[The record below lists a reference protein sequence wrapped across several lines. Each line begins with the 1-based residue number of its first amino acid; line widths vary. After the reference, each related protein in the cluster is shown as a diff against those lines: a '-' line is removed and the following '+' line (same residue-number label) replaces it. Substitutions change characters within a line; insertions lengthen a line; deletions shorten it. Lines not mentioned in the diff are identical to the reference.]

1 MKDLSY
7 LNKYLLKYK
16 YYYIIGGIFILI
28 STAFAIVPA
37 TLIRETFNLIE
48 NGFQEYNEGNIDV
61 KEEILGNVLFF
72 AIAIIAAAVFRGL
85 FMYMMRQTMIVAS
98 RKIEYD
104 LKNEIFFHYQTLPL
118 SFYKN
123 NNTGDLMN
131 RISEDVGK
139 VRMYL
144 GPALMYGLNV
154 IILMVM
160 VIPFMFYINFNLA
173 FYSLIPLPFL
183 VVCIYLVQ
191 NIINIR
197 SEEIQ
202 ISLSNLSTY
211 VQESFSG
218 IRLIKSFVREIN
230 FENVFKSKSIDYKD
244 KSVNLQYVLA
254 LFFPIIITLIG
265 MSIIITV
272 YIGAI
277 EVFEGNLS
285 IGNIAEFLI
294 YVYLLTWPVTALGWI
309 TSIIQRASASQRRIN
324 EFLEQKTDI
333 LSNKKEKINLL
344 GKIEFKNVSFRYPDT
359 NIHGMK
365 DISFK
370 INPGESLG
378 IIGATGSGKSTIS
391 NSIMRLFD
399 VDKGKILFDDIDIKN
414 LDIQHFRRQIGYVPQ
429 DVFLFSDT
437 ITNNILFG
445 SESKNYEN
453 VRDAA
458 ANADLMRNINSFP
471 EKFETKIGERG
482 ITLSGGQKQRIS
494 IARAII
500 KEPKILILDDC
511 LSAVDTKTENII
523 LENLKKIMLN
533 KTSII
538 ISHRISSVKLAKKII
553 VIDDGKIIETGN
565 HKNLIDKRGYYF
577 DLYNQQLEK
586 RKRTKLIYNILI
598 LHLVKFS
605 IKTIFF

>member
-16 YYYIIGGIFILI
+16 YYYIIGGVFILI

-48 NGFQEYNEGNIDV
+48 SGFQEYNEGNIYV
-61 KEEILGNVLFF
+61 KDEILGNVLFF
-72 AIAIIAAAVFRGL
+72 AIAIIAAAIFRGL

-202 ISLSNLSTY
+202 VSLSNLSTY

-218 IRLIKSFVREIN
+218 IRIIKSFVREIN

-265 MSIIITV
+265 LSIIITV
-272 YIGAI
+272 YIGAT

-333 LSNKKEKINLL
+333 LSNKKEKIDLL

-399 VDKGKILFDDIDIKN
+399 VDNGKILFDDTDIKN

-445 SESKNYEN
+445 SENKNYGN
-453 VRDAA
+453 VKDAA
-458 ANADLMRNINSFP
+458 VNADLMRNINSFP

-523 LENLKKIMLN
+523 LENLKKIMLD

-565 HKNLIDKRGYYF
+565 HKNLIDKKGYYF

-586 RKRTKLIYNILI
+586 ENMRN
-598 LHLVKFS
+598 
-605 IKTIFF
+605 

>member
-48 NGFQEYNEGNIDV
+48 SGFQEYNEGNIYV
-61 KEEILGNVLFF
+61 KDEILGNVLFF

-202 ISLSNLSTY
+202 VSLSNLSTY

-244 KSVNLQYVLA
+244 KSVNLQFVLA

-272 YIGAI
+272 YTGAI

-333 LSNKKEKINLL
+333 LSNKKEKIDLL

-378 IIGATGSGKSTIS
+378 IIGSTGSGKSTIS

-399 VDKGKILFDDIDIKN
+399 IDKGKILFDDTDIKN

-445 SESKNYEN
+445 SENKNYGN
-453 VRDAA
+453 VKDAA
-458 ANADLMRNINSFP
+458 VNADLMRNINSFP

-565 HKNLIDKRGYYF
+565 HKNLIDKKGYYF

-586 RKRTKLIYNILI
+586 ENMRN
-598 LHLVKFS
+598 
-605 IKTIFF
+605 

>member
-1 MKDLSY
+1 LKDLSY

-48 NGFQEYNEGNIDV
+48 SGFQEYNEGNIYV
-61 KEEILGNVLFF
+61 KDEILGNVLFF

-202 ISLSNLSTY
+202 VSLSNLSTY

-244 KSVNLQYVLA
+244 KSVNLQFVLA

-272 YIGAI
+272 YTGAI

-333 LSNKKEKINLL
+333 LSNKKEKIDLL

-378 IIGATGSGKSTIS
+378 IIGSTGSGKSTIS

-399 VDKGKILFDDIDIKN
+399 IDKGKILFDDTDIKN

-445 SESKNYEN
+445 SENKNYGN
-453 VRDAA
+453 IKDAA
-458 ANADLMRNINSFP
+458 VNADLMRNINSFP

-511 LSAVDTKTENII
+511 LSAVDTKTENIV

-553 VIDDGKIIETGN
+553 VINDGKIIETGN
-565 HKNLIDKRGYYF
+565 HKNLIDKKGYYF

-586 RKRTKLIYNILI
+586 ENIRN
-598 LHLVKFS
+598 
-605 IKTIFF
+605 

>member
-48 NGFQEYNEGNIDV
+48 SGFQEYNEGNIDV

-333 LSNKKEKINLL
+333 LSNKKEKIDLL

-586 RKRTKLIYNILI
+586 ENVRN
-598 LHLVKFS
+598 
-605 IKTIFF
+605 

>member
-48 NGFQEYNEGNIDV
+48 SGFQEYNEGNIYV
-61 KEEILGNVLFF
+61 KDEILGNVLFF

-202 ISLSNLSTY
+202 VSLSNLSTY

-218 IRLIKSFVREIN
+218 IRIIKSFVREIN
-230 FENVFKSKSIDYKD
+230 FENVFKSKSVDYKD

-324 EFLEQKTDI
+324 EFLEQQTDI
-333 LSNKKEKINLL
+333 LSNKKEKLDLL

-399 VDKGKILFDDIDIKN
+399 VDKGKILFDDTDIKN

-445 SESKNYEN
+445 SENKNYEN

-458 ANADLMRNINSFP
+458 VNADLMRNINSFP

-523 LENLKKIMLN
+523 LENLKKIMLD

-586 RKRTKLIYNILI
+586 ENMRN
-598 LHLVKFS
+598 
-605 IKTIFF
+605 

>member
-48 NGFQEYNEGNIDV
+48 SGFQEYNEGKIYV

-333 LSNKKEKINLL
+333 ISNKKEKIDLL

-586 RKRTKLIYNILI
+586 EN
-598 LHLVKFS
+598 V
-605 IKTIFF
+605 

>member
-48 NGFQEYNEGNIDV
+48 SGFQEYNEGNIDV

-333 LSNKKEKINLL
+333 ISNKKEKIDLL

-586 RKRTKLIYNILI
+586 EN
-598 LHLVKFS
+598 VQN
-605 IKTIFF
+605 

>member
-37 TLIRETFNLIE
+37 TLIRETFNIIE
-48 NGFQEYNEGNIDV
+48 SGFQEYNEGNIYV
-61 KEEILGNVLFF
+61 KDEILGNVLFF

-202 ISLSNLSTY
+202 VSLSNLSTY

-218 IRLIKSFVREIN
+218 IRIIKSFVREIN
-230 FENVFKSKSIDYKD
+230 FENVFKSKSVDYKD

-324 EFLEQKTDI
+324 EFLEQQTDI
-333 LSNKKEKINLL
+333 LSNKKEKIDLL

-378 IIGATGSGKSTIS
+378 IIGSTGSGKSTIS

-399 VDKGKILFDDIDIKN
+399 IDKGKILFDDTDIKN

-445 SESKNYEN
+445 SENKNYEN
-453 VRDAA
+453 VRDATV
-458 ANADLMRNINSFP
+458 NADLMRNINSFP

-523 LENLKKIMLN
+523 LENLKKIMLD

-586 RKRTKLIYNILI
+586 ENMRN
-598 LHLVKFS
+598 
-605 IKTIFF
+605 

>member
-1 MKDLSY
+1 LKDLSY

-48 NGFQEYNEGNIDV
+48 SGFQEYNEGNIYV
-61 KEEILGNVLFF
+61 KDEILGNVLFF

-202 ISLSNLSTY
+202 VSLSNLSTY

-218 IRLIKSFVREIN
+218 IRIIKSFVREIN
-230 FENVFKSKSIDYKD
+230 FENVFKSKSVDYKD

-324 EFLEQKTDI
+324 EFLEQQTDI
-333 LSNKKEKINLL
+333 LSNKKEKIDLL

-399 VDKGKILFDDIDIKN
+399 VDKGKILFDDTDIKN

-445 SESKNYEN
+445 SENKNYEN

-458 ANADLMRNINSFP
+458 VNADLMRNINSFP

-523 LENLKKIMLN
+523 LENLKKIMLD

-586 RKRTKLIYNILI
+586 ENMQN
-598 LHLVKFS
+598 
-605 IKTIFF
+605 